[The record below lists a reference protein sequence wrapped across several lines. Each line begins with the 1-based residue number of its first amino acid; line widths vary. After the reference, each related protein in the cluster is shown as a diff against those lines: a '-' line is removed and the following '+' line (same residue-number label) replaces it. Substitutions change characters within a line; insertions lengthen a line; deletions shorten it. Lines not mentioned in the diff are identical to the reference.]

1 MNNLF
6 KTAWFLAVAQI
17 KRSSFATTTL
27 IIFIMSL
34 TFLNLTFVSGVL
46 LGLVEGSADAFQ
58 RHYSG
63 DVLIKNLESKSFIRN
78 NDKITKW
85 LASQPEVLGVSSRF
99 LSSNLVEA
107 NYRTNTSPYDKDDS
121 VFTQIAGIN
130 PEAENQVTN
139 LGSRMIDGEYLAAN
153 DIGYVILGSE
163 LLAEYR
169 RVNEP
174 GMGALENVK
183 IGDKIRIKFGSQ
195 STEFKLKGVLKSK
208 NQNVSQRIFMVDTQL
223 RQILN
228 RSDYG
233 ANEIAIKLTDE
244 NKAAGLVRSLQSGPF
259 KDSAE
264 FQTFLEAQGS
274 FFEDIKS
281 TFAILSSVIGLIG
294 LLVAAITVFIVV
306 FINAVARRRFIGI
319 LKGIGIK
326 SQCIEIAYM
335 IQALFYALIGIVI
348 GGFLLLYLIVPY
360 VDANPID
367 FPFSDGIVYVTTAG
381 LLTKT
386 SILFLA
392 TLAAGYLPARIITGQ
407 NTLDAILN
415 RSSW

>member
-1 MNNLF
+1 MNKTLS
-6 KTAWFLAVAQI
+6 TAWFLSLAQI
-17 KRSSFATTTL
+17 KRSSFATTAL
-27 IIFIMSL
+27 IIFVMTL

-58 RHYSG
+58 RQYSG

-78 NDKITKW
+78 NEKITKW
-85 LASQPEVLGVSSRF
+85 LKTQPEVVAVSSRF

-130 PEAENQVTN
+130 PSGEDAVTK
-139 LGSRMIDGEYLAAN
+139 LESRVIDGRYLN
-153 DIGYVILGSE
+153 KSDIGYVMIGSE

-169 RVNEP
+169 RVNDA
-174 GMGALENVK
+174 GLGALENVQ
-183 IGDKIRIKFGSQ
+183 IGDKIRIKFGAS
-195 STEFKLKGVLKSK
+195 SFEFELAGVLKSK

-233 ANEIAIKLTDE
+233 ANEIAIRLSNE
-244 NKAAGLVRSLQSGPF
+244 NKATALVASLKSGPF
-259 KDSAE
+259 KDSAQ
-264 FQTFLEAQGS
+264 FQTFLEAQGT

-281 TFAILSSVIGLIG
+281 TFSILSSVIGFIG
-294 LLVAAITVFIVV
+294 LMVAAITVFIVI

-326 SQCIEIAYM
+326 RTSIEIAYI
-335 IQALFYALIGIVI
+335 IQAMFYAGICI
-348 GGFLLLYLIVPY
+348 LLGLSLLMYLIVPFIA
-360 VDANPID
+360 ANPID
-367 FPFSDGIVYVTTAG
+367 FPFSDGIVYVTASG
-381 LLTKT
+381 LISKT
-386 SILFLA
+386 LILFAA
-392 TLAAGYLPARIITGQ
+392 TLIAGYLPAKLITRQ

-415 RSSW
+415 RQS

>member
-1 MNNLF
+1 MNKTLS
-6 KTAWFLAVAQI
+6 TAWFLSLAQI
-17 KRSSFATTTL
+17 KRSSFATTAL
-27 IIFIMSL
+27 IIFVMTL

-58 RHYSG
+58 RQYSG

-78 NDKITKW
+78 NEKITKW
-85 LASQPEVLGVSSRF
+85 LKTQPEVVAVSSRF

-130 PEAENQVTN
+130 PSGEDAVTK
-139 LGSRMIDGEYLAAN
+139 LESRVIDGRYLN
-153 DIGYVILGSE
+153 KSDIGYVMIGSE

-169 RVNEP
+169 RVNDA
-174 GMGALENVK
+174 GLGALENVQ
-183 IGDKIRIKFGSQ
+183 IGDKIRIKFGAS
-195 STEFKLKGVLKSK
+195 SFEFELAGVLKSK

-233 ANEIAIKLTDE
+233 ANEIAIRLSNE
-244 NKAAGLVRSLQSGPF
+244 NKATALVASLKSGPF
-259 KDSAE
+259 KDSAQ
-264 FQTFLEAQGS
+264 FQTFLEAQGT

-281 TFAILSSVIGLIG
+281 TFSILSSVIGFIG
-294 LLVAAITVFIVV
+294 LMVAAITVFIVI

-326 SQCIEIAYM
+326 RTSIEIAYI
-335 IQALFYALIGIVI
+335 IQAMFYAGIGI
-348 GGFLLLYLIVPY
+348 LLGLSLLMYLIVPFIA
-360 VDANPID
+360 ANPID
-367 FPFSDGIVYVTTAG
+367 FPFSDGIVYVTASG
-381 LLTKT
+381 LISKT
-386 SILFLA
+386 LILFAA
-392 TLAAGYLPARIITGQ
+392 TLIAGYLPAKLITRQ

-415 RSSW
+415 RQS